1 MKKAFLIFFIA
12 MISSIVSFGQLQEV
26 KGVETKLTTY
36 NGREYKWCDTYR
48 RSRPCNTFTEWFGFS
63 FYNMNSI
70 PVSVEAELHRVYNNQ
85 GQREDEVIDVKTF
98 NLKSGEEYIWKQE
111 NSDNFKVI
119 RDYDGYRKSEP
130 YDADYYV
137 KYKAYKIL

>member
-36 NGREYKWCDTYR
+36 NGREYKWDNTY
-48 RSRPCNTFTEWFGFS
+48 FTEWFGFS

-70 PVSVEAELHRVYNNQ
+70 PVSVEAELHRIWSNYE
-85 GQREDEVIDVKTF
+85 GRHDEVIDVKTF

-111 NSDNFKVI
+111 NNDDFQVNYGITV
-119 RDYDGYRKSEP
+119 YRRSKP
-130 YDADYYV
+130 YGEYYV

>member
-36 NGREYKWCDTYR
+36 CSN
-48 RSRPCNTFTEWFGFS
+48 WFGYS

-70 PVSVEAELHRVYNNQ
+70 PVSVEAELHEVSEKNGDN
-85 GQREDEVIDVKTF
+85 VIDVKTF
-98 NLKSGEEYIWKQE
+98 NLQPKEEYVWKFE
-111 NSDNFKVI
+111 NRFMGDNWKYPFAVYKN
-119 RDYDGYRKSEP
+119 KKEP
-130 YDADYYV
+130 YVFRDGTECRYYV

>member
-1 MKKAFLIFFIA
+1 MKKAFVIFFIA

-36 NGREYKWCDTYR
+36 NGREYKEYKTGYNNR
-48 RSRPCNTFTEWFGFS
+48 YNTFTEWFGFS

-70 PVSVEAELHRVYNNQ
+70 PVSVEAELHRIYNNQ
-85 GQREDEVIDVKTF
+85 GRHDEVIDVKTF
-98 NLKSGEEYIWKQE
+98 NLKPGEEYIWKQE
-111 NSDNFKVI
+111 NNSNFKVI
-119 RDYDGYRKSEP
+119 SYYDGRRRSKPDGGE
-130 YDADYYV
+130 YYV

>member
-36 NGREYKWCDTYR
+36 YNG
-48 RSRPCNTFTEWFGFS
+48 SSNWFGYS

-70 PVSVEAELHRVYNNQ
+70 PVSVEVELHEVSRKNGDN
-85 GQREDEVIDVKTF
+85 VIDVKTF
-98 NLKSGEEYIWKQE
+98 NLQPKEEYVLKFE
-111 NSDNFKVI
+111 NRFMGSDWEYPFAV
-119 RDYDGYRKSEP
+119 YDGKKEP
-130 YDADYYV
+130 YVYRGNTSADKCSYYV